1 MALRLATSA
10 DAAPDPEWCARVDEW
25 ATRMKAEATA
35 FVGCAETRDGMRAFF
50 AEGDPDP
57 DASAGYIA
65 RCLARLADSE
75 E

>member
-1 MALRLATSA
+1 MALRLATPA
-10 DAAPDPEWCARVDEW
+10 DAAVDPEWCAKVDEW
-25 ATRMKAEATA
+25 AARMKAEATA
-35 FVGCAETRDGMRAFF
+35 FVGCAETSDNMRVFVKI
-50 AEGDPDP
+50 GDPDP

>member
-1 MALRLATSA
+1 MALRLATPA
-10 DAAPDPEWCARVDEW
+10 DAAVDPEWAALVDEW
-25 ATRMKAEATA
+25 AARMKAEATA
-35 FVGCAETRDGMRAFF
+35 FVGCAETSDGMRAFIVM
-50 AEGDPDP
+50 GDPDP